1 MKTIYKILFI
11 AIPIVLI
18 VSSGYLN
25 ASLNFVVDSN
35 TSDGMPYNLEIIFH
49 EEEYAVEYFVIDGS
63 TDNIE
68 IAIPFD
74 IIDGVFMVHVNG
86 ENVDDERVAIDDDK
100 IIVNYGQNIESVKL
114 IGLHD
119 LDAEENKNVLQA
131 VESNTVPIEH
141 LCAFIGFEKYPDNLF
156 AEFLEN
162 PHNKDVTFLNFTD
175 SDLKQI
181 PEFYELVLEANQL
194 DYPLND
200 RVRFAVSPEEHNVI
214 KDHLEKREYS
224 EFNKNGE
231 TVLHQSEEE
240 GSAGSYRTPRILM
253 DGKLYSINGLNSQVF
268 SDRAVN
274 MNIQYSGTLEEVKQR
289 LVENTNPN
297 AANLVYVEINKD
309 ENVPFAPLIEAI
321 NQIHKSKDK
330 IRMSEDVGGLV
341 QDKVEDF
348 FAEQNNVQFNGDKT
362 KHTRYFILNEIL
374 YETSFVIC

>member
-25 ASLNFVVDSN
+25 VFLNFVVDYN
-35 TSDGMPYNLEIIFH
+35 TSNDDTPYDLEIVFH
-49 EEEYAVEYFVIDGS
+49 EEEYAVEYFVINGS
-63 TDNIE
+63 TDFVE
-68 IAIPFD
+68 IDIPTD
-74 IIDGVFMVHVNG
+74 LIDGVFMIHVNG
-86 ENVDDERVAIDDDK
+86 DNVDDERASIDGNK
-100 IIVNYGQNIESVKL
+100 VTVNYGQNIESVKL
-114 IGLHD
+114 IGLHN
-119 LDAEENKNVLQA
+119 LGAEENKNVLQA
-131 VESNTVPIEH
+131 VESNTAPIEH
-141 LCAFIGFEKYPDNLF
+141 LCAYIGFEKYPDNLF

-162 PHNKDVTFLNFTD
+162 PYNKDVTFLNFTD

-200 RVRFAVSPEEHNVI
+200 RVRFAVSPEEHSVI

-231 TVLHQSEEE
+231 TVLHKNEEKDI
-240 GSAGSYRTPRILM
+240 GNYRTPRILM

-330 IRMSEDVGGLV
+330 IRMSEDVRGKV
-341 QDKVEDF
+341 QDKVEVF
-348 FAEQNNVQFNGDKT
+348 FAEQNNMQFNGDKT